1 VRLSDK
7 HAGFDSRTEASHLLI
22 FVSSRL
28 RVQNPVWF
36 TSLTLAAVVAWAAVF
51 LRPEAAPR
59 GVVVASF
66 ATSLRGRTPDQ
77 VVNMRRA
84 ARALDGVMLQPGQ
97 TFSME
102 RALGPVTAEA
112 GYLPALAIR
121 DGEPAEE
128 DGGGI
133 CQVASTLYNA
143 ALRAD
148 LAIVE
153 RQRHVWPVHSVP
165 PGLDCGFAAGHL
177 DLKLRNITDQPL
189 LLRVTT
195 DDRHLLCRFVGEH
208 AAPETVRIERVV
220 RAVLLPES
228 VVRATA
234 RLKRGQQRLAQRGRP
249 GWEVEVWRVVS
260 RKNGAERR
268 LLVSRDRYAPVNRV
282 LWIGTR

>member
-1 VRLSDK
+1 MRREQNRAPISFVP
-7 HAGFDSRTEASHLLI
+7 AALL
-22 FVSSRL
+22 VM
-28 RVQNPVWF
+28 V
-36 TSLTLAAVVAWAAVF
+36 AAAAVF
-51 LRPEAAPR
+51 LRPQAAPR

-77 VVNMRRA
+77 VMNMRRA
-84 ARALDGVMLQPGQ
+84 AGALDGVMLQPGQ

-143 ALRAD
+143 ALRAN

-165 PGLDCGFAAGHL
+165 PGLDCGFALGHL
-177 DLKLRNITDQPL
+177 DLKFRNSAGQPL
-189 LLRVTT
+189 LLRVTA
-195 DDRHLLCRFVGEH
+195 DDRHLLCRLIGERP
-208 AAPETVRIERVV
+208 AAETVRVERVV
-220 RAVLLPES
+220 RAALPPES

-260 RKNGAERR
+260 AGTGAERR
-268 LLVSRDRYAPVNRV
+268 QLVSRDRYAPVNQV
-282 LWIGTR
+282 LWVGTR

>member
-1 VRLSDK
+1 M
-7 HAGFDSRTEASHLLI
+7 AIIIA
-22 FVSSRL
+22 
-28 RVQNPVWF
+28 
-36 TSLTLAAVVAWAAVF
+36 AAVC

-59 GVVVASF
+59 GVVVVAF

-84 ARALDGVMLQPGQ
+84 ARTLDGVMLQPGQ

-102 RALGPVTAEA
+102 RALGPITAEA
-112 GYLPALAIR
+112 GYLPALAIK

-177 DLKLRNITDQPL
+177 DLKFRNTTDQPL
-189 LLRVTT
+189 LLRVSA
-195 DDRHLLCRFVGEH
+195 DDRHLLCHLIGEH
-208 AAPETVRIERVV
+208 PARESVRIERLV
-220 RAVLLPES
+220 RSVLPPAS

-260 RKNGAERR
+260 GACRPE
-268 LLVSRDRYAPVNRV
+268 SRQLISHDRYAPVNRV
-282 LWIGTR
+282 LWLGTR

>member
-1 VRLSDK
+1 VTSK
-7 HAGFDSRTEASHLLI
+7 TPISS
-22 FVSSRL
+22 VSSVPLWFKHRSARL
-28 RVQNPVWF
+28 IAP
-36 TSLTLAAVVAWAAVF
+36 LALLALVTGAAIS
-51 LRPEAAPR
+51 LRPEVAPR
-59 GVVVASF
+59 GVVVAAF
-66 ATSLRGRTPDQ
+66 ATSLWGRTPDQ

-84 ARALDGVMLQPGQ
+84 AQALDGFMLQPGQ

-112 GYLPALAIR
+112 GYLPALAIK

-133 CQVASTLYNA
+133 CQVASTLYNT

-177 DLKLRNITDQPL
+177 DLKFRNTTDQPL
-189 LLRVTT
+189 LLRVSA
-195 DDRHLLCRFVGEH
+195 DDRHLLCRLVGERP
-208 AAPETVRIERVV
+208 ARESVRIERVV
-220 RAVLLPES
+220 RGILPPES

-249 GWEVEVWRVVS
+249 GWEIEVWRIVS
-260 RKNGAERR
+260 SGRGPERR
-268 LLVSRDRYAPVNRV
+268 QLISGDRYAPVNRV
-282 LWIGTR
+282 LWIGAR